1 MAKKQKEK
9 VLDKRV
15 LEVILT
21 DQREELDA
29 KRNEIYCRR
38 PEQDL
43 IDLKSPQAQVVI
55 GVRRCGKSTLCF
67 QALEAAGVNYGY
79 VDFDD
84 ERLDGIQSTQLN
96 DILEILYKLYGK
108 FDYLFMDEVQDVDG
122 WHLFVNRM
130 LRRKMHVIITGSNA
144 KLLSSELA
152 TYLSGRN
159 KEIHL
164 YPFSFKEYCTM
175 TNVDTQTKSTLAEG
189 LRRRAF
195 DEYMKQGGFPELLTI
210 ADAKTYVTD
219 LVDNI
224 LKRDIETRYKITY
237 KEAFEQMAHHLL
249 NVSPTNVVTTDLA
262 EQFHFKSEH
271 TVKNYI
277 SYLKQAF
284 LLSGVKKFSRKSKV
298 RTTQGKVYA
307 VDVAMMN
314 QRKDSFSGDN
324 LGWRLET
331 IVLAQLLRKCNVE
344 GWDVYY
350 MIERSGECD
359 FVICNGDDVLQ
370 AIQVSYD
377 ISSSKTKRRELN
389 GLIMAAKATGC
400 KNLLLLTDHVYDEI
414 EQKGFHITVRPV
426 YDWSIDVG

>member
-130 LRRKMHVIITGSNA
+130 LRRKMHVIITGSHA

-152 TYLSGRN
+152 TYLSATN
-159 KEIHL
+159 KALHL
-164 YPFSFKEYCTM
+164 P
-175 TNVDTQTKSTLAEG
+175 
-189 LRRRAF
+189 R
-195 DEYMKQGGFPELLTI
+195 
-210 ADAKTYVTD
+210 
-219 LVDNI
+219 
-224 LKRDIETRYKITY
+224 
-237 KEAFEQMAHHLL
+237 
-249 NVSPTNVVTTDLA
+249 
-262 EQFHFKSEH
+262 
-271 TVKNYI
+271 
-277 SYLKQAF
+277 
-284 LLSGVKKFSRKSKV
+284 LSSNES
-298 RTTQGKVYA
+298 
-307 VDVAMMN
+307 
-314 QRKDSFSGDN
+314 
-324 LGWRLET
+324 
-331 IVLAQLLRKCNVE
+331 
-344 GWDVYY
+344 
-350 MIERSGECD
+350 
-359 FVICNGDDVLQ
+359 
-370 AIQVSYD
+370 
-377 ISSSKTKRRELN
+377 
-389 GLIMAAKATGC
+389 
-400 KNLLLLTDHVYDEI
+400 
-414 EQKGFHITVRPV
+414 
-426 YDWSIDVG
+426 